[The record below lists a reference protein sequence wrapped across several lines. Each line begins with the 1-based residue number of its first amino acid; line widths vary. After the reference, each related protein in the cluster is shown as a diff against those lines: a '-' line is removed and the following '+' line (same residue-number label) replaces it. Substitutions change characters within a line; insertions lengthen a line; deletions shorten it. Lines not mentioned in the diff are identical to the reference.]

1 MHYVRLLKK
10 QKGNM
15 NGKVILHPSSRK
27 AIVKTIMAEVRAI
40 QNLRAVAKE
49 LKGVVRYSPEVQARI
64 DALKAFKQTKEN

>member
-1 MHYVRLLKK
+1 MT
-10 QKGNM
+10 
-15 NGKVILHPSSRK
+15 GKVIIHPSSRK

-64 DALKAFKQTKEN
+64 DALKAFKQQKENI

>member
-1 MHYVRLLKK
+1 
-10 QKGNM
+10 M

-64 DALKAFKQTKEN
+64 DALKAFKQTKENQ

>member
-1 MHYVRLLKK
+1 MT
-10 QKGNM
+10 
-15 NGKVILHPSSRK
+15 GKVVIHPSSRK

>member
-1 MHYVRLLKK
+1 MT
-10 QKGNM
+10 
-15 NGKVILHPSSRK
+15 GKVVIHPSSRK

-49 LKGVVRYSPEVQARI
+49 LKGVVRYSPEVQARV

>member
-1 MHYVRLLKK
+1 
-10 QKGNM
+10 M

>member
-1 MHYVRLLKK
+1 MT
-10 QKGNM
+10 
-15 NGKVILHPSSRK
+15 GKVVIHPSSRK

-49 LKGVVRYSPEVQARI
+49 FKGVVRYSPEVQARV